1 MKHNATKVK
10 FFCKNS
16 ENIMISINPQ
26 TKIQHLY
33 LRAGFGESLTFIEN
47 NKKENVEKLVSQ
59 LFKESQEAKDIQIVD
74 SNELKIGR
82 FLLADKDEKK
92 EMIKDSI
99 AKIKDLN
106 LIWLDRMT
114 ERKGML
120 REKMTL
126 FWHGHF
132 ACQSVNVFFIQKQN
146 NTLRKHALGK
156 FGDLLHAISKDSA
169 MLQFL
174 NNRQNRKD
182 RPNENFAREV
192 MELFTL
198 GRGHYT
204 EQDIKNAARAFTG
217 WDFEMNGDFVLRR
230 FRHDYGEKTFLGK
243 VGKFEGEDILNMILE
258 NKQTAKFITTKIYKY
273 FVNEMVNEEIVN
285 QLATSFYQSDYDIGK
300 LMREIFTSDWFYEA
314 QNIGVRIKS
323 PIEYLTILRKQFDL
337 SFSDKEPLVFLQKV
351 LGQMLFYPPNV
362 AGWKEGK
369 AWIDSTTIVIRTQ
382 LPEMLYRMG
391 EITLQAKEDGDVNT
405 EFFAKNKLRTIKATY
420 DWKDFI
426 TILSKEKQED
436 AFYKIANYLFQV
448 PVAEETKKILLQSIR
463 NEDSEEGIK
472 NLIMA
477 MVSLPE
483 YQVC

>member
-1 MKHNATKVK
+1 MLQ
-10 FFCKNS
+10 
-16 ENIMISINPQ
+16 INPQ

-33 LRAGFGESLTFIEN
+33 LRAGFGESFAFIEN
-47 NKKENVEKLVSQ
+47 NKKESVEKLVSQ
-59 LFKESQEAKDIQIVD
+59 LFKESEEVRDLQVVD
-74 SNELKIGR
+74 SNQLKMGK
-82 FLLADKDEKK
+82 FLLADKDEKR
-92 EMIKDSI
+92 EMIRDSI

-106 LIWLDRMT
+106 LMWLDRMT
-114 ERKGML
+114 ERQGML

-132 ACQSVNVFFIQKQN
+132 ACQSANVFFIQKQN
-146 NTLRKHALGK
+146 NILRKHALGK
-156 FGDLLHAISKDSA
+156 FGDLLHAISKDPA

-174 NNRQNRKD
+174 NNKQNRKD

-198 GRGHYT
+198 GRGNYT

-217 WDFEMNGDFVLRR
+217 WDFEISGDFILRR
-230 FRHDYGEKTFLGK
+230 FRHDYGEKTFFGK
-243 VGKFEGEDILNMILE
+243 TGKLEGEDILNMILE
-258 NKQTAKFITTKIYKY
+258 NKQTAKFLTGKIYKY
-273 FVNEMVNEEIVN
+273 FVNENMNEEIVN

-314 QNIGVRIKS
+314 RNIGVRIKS
-323 PIEYLTILRKQFDL
+323 PIEYLTILRKQFNL
-337 SFSDKEPLVFLQKV
+337 GFNDKEPLLFLQKV

-391 EITLQAKEDGDVNT
+391 EITLQPKEDGDVNT

-420 DWKDFI
+420 DWQDFI
-426 TILSKEKQED
+426 TILGKENQED
-436 AFYKIANYLFQV
+436 IFAKIANYLFQV
-448 PVAEETKKILLQSIR
+448 PIAEETKKMLLQNIKHESK
-463 NEDSEEGIK
+463 EETIK
-472 NLIMA
+472 NLIVA
-477 MVSLPE
+477 MVTLPE